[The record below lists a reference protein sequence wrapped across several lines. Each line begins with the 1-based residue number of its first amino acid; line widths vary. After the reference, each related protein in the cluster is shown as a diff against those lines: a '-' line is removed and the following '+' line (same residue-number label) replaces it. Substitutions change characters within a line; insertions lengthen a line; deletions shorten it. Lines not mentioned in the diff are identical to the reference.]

1 MNSRALSRG
10 AGLLAG
16 LALAAL
22 PLRPALGQS
31 WLSAAPGP
39 GSSRAGA
46 LSGAVSVPQLLDL
59 AGRQDARTLY
69 PLLRDRVEAELAGIP
84 AKAAQR
90 PAWERKA
97 LATLARLAD
106 EAGTPAELERFA
118 RAFVDRYPDDEQFP
132 VVFVLLNQALVRQ
145 DKPLETSFFF
155 DRGAQDGLPPPWFS
169 RYLLIQA
176 AAAERGGD
184 YAAAAALRLQE
195 YDAAR
200 GAHQTQPQDAL
211 DALERVTDPAE
222 LDRLLTAW
230 QRVSWLRD
238 QAPFL
243 KVRALLHGGQLSQAL
258 IALEQLEA
266 HASGLSSVQRNLL
279 TETRAEMRRQAG
291 IRPERIGVLLP
302 LSSSSAALRDL
313 ARDTLDGLRMA
324 LDGESPPDAAAA
336 IAGATDFEPMPPW
349 ESRRAVPPG
358 GGLNFELVV
367 RDTANNP
374 DVAARAVEALA
385 KQDGVVAIVGPLA
398 RAESEA
404 AAARAGEV
412 GVPLISLSLSLEFP
426 PGSQYAFRNSESQEE
441 EMRDLVRYAMDY
453 LHAQRFAILYP
464 SDAYGERMLQLFSD
478 EMLRKGGKLVA
489 VSPFTPWNARPQQ
502 GEKEPVGLKQIFE
515 SFVGQDR
522 PLRPSDRALQEAVGD
537 TLPDP
542 IVDFD
547 ALFIPLGPDASEDLR
562 LIAPYPVTVDA
573 EKVLLLGTRFWNDDA
588 VLVAGANKLDGAVFE
603 DVYDRSSAQPRV
615 VAFRNRHHIL
625 FGQRP
630 RYTMPSYFTAVG
642 YDTLSLLMSRLRDPH
657 NRSRESLA
665 RSLKTGAPYLGM
677 TGLTAFQQSGEA
689 AKEAIFFRIRGNEF
703 VRLQP

>member
-1 MNSRALSRG
+1 MNARALCG

-31 WLSAAPGP
+31 WLSEAPGP
-39 GSSRAGA
+39 GAARAGA
-46 LSGAVSVPQLLDL
+46 LSGAASVPQLLDR
-59 AGRQDARTLY
+59 AGRLDARALF
-69 PLLRDRVEAELAGIP
+69 PVLRDRVEAELAGIP
-84 AKAAQR
+84 AKVAAR
-90 PAWERKA
+90 PPWERKA

-106 EAGTPAELERFA
+106 QVGTPAELERFA
-118 RAFVDRYPDDEQFP
+118 RAFVDRYPDDDQFP
-132 VVFVLLNQALVRQ
+132 VTFVLLNQALVRQ
-145 DKPLETSFFF
+145 DRPLETSFFF
-155 DRGAQDGLPPPWFS
+155 DRGAQDSLPPPWFS

-176 AAAERGGD
+176 AAAERRGD

-200 GAHQTQPQDAL
+200 GARLTQPQDVL
-211 DALERVTDPAE
+211 DALERVSDPAD

-230 QRVSWLRD
+230 QRIPFLRD

-243 KVRALLHGGQLSQAL
+243 KVKALLHSGQLSQAL

-266 HASGLSSVQRNLL
+266 GASGLSAVQRNLL
-279 TETRAEMRRQAG
+279 TETRAEARRQGG
-291 IRPERIGVLLP
+291 IWPERIGVLLP
-302 LSSSSAALRDL
+302 LSSSSAALREL

-324 LDGESPPDAAAA
+324 LDGESPPSATAA
-336 IAGATDFEPMPPW
+336 IALAADFEPMPPLD
-349 ESRRAVPPG
+349 SARAAAPG
-358 GGLNFELVV
+358 GGPDFELVV
-367 RDTANNP
+367 RDTANDP
-374 DVAARAVEALA
+374 DVAAHAVEALA
-385 KQDGVVAIVGPLA
+385 NQDGVIAIVGPLA

-404 AAARAGEV
+404 AAARAAEV
-412 GVPLISLSLSLEFP
+412 GIPLLSLSLSLEFP

-489 VSPFTPWNARPQQ
+489 ISPFTPWNARPQQ
-502 GEKEPVGLKQIFE
+502 GEKEPVDLKQIFE

-522 PLRPSDRALQEAVGD
+522 PLRPSDRALLEAVGD

-588 VLVAGANKLDGAVFE
+588 VLVAGAGKLDGAVFE
-603 DVYDRSSAQPRV
+603 DVYDRSNAQPRLA
-615 VAFRNRHHIL
+615 AFRNRHHIL

-630 RYTMPSYFTAVG
+630 RYTHPSYFTAVG
-642 YDTLSLLMSRLRDPH
+642 YDTLSLLMSRLRDPR
-657 NRSRESLA
+657 NRARESLA
-665 RSLKTGAPYLGM
+665 RSLKDGPPFLGM
-677 TGLTAFQQSGEA
+677 TGLTSFQPSGEA
-689 AKEAIFFRIRGNEF
+689 SKEAMFFRIKGSEF
-703 VRLQP
+703 VRMQP